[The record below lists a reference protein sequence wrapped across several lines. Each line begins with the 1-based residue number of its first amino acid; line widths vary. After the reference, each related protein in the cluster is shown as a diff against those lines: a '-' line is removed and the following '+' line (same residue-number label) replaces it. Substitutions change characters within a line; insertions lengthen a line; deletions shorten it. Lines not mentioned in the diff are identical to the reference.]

1 MLRAAEQAREDV
13 AQARAAWREQQP
25 SLDPK
30 HLVFLDETWTTTAMT
45 RPYGRGPRGERVV
58 DSVPAGHWKI
68 TTFVCGLRHDGVV
81 APMTLDGAMNGAAF
95 LAYIEQMLAPTL
107 LPGDLVVLDNLPA
120 HKVAGVRERV
130 EACGASVLYLPAY
143 SPDLNPI
150 EQAFAKLKA
159 LLRKAAVRT
168 IEGLWDA
175 IGSVLAR
182 FSPDECANYL
192 ANSGY
197 PRSA

>member
-1 MLRAAEQAREDV
+1 
-13 AQARAAWREQQP
+13 
-25 SLDPK
+25 
-30 HLVFLDETWTTTAMT
+30 MT
-45 RPYGRGPRGERVV
+45 RPYGRGPRGERVM

-120 HKVAGVRERV
+120 HNVAGVRERV
-130 EACGASVLYLPAY
+130 EACGASLLYLPPY

-159 LLRKAAVRT
+159 PLRKLAVRT
-168 IEGLWDA
+168 MESLWNA
-175 IGSVLAR
+175 IGSVLAQ

-197 PRSA
+197 SRSA

>member
-1 MLRAAEQAREDV
+1 MLRAAEQDREDV
-13 AQARAAWREQQP
+13 AQARAEWRERQLG
-25 SLDPK
+25 LDPK
-30 HLVFLDETWTTTAMT
+30 RLVFLDETWTTTAMT

-58 DSVPAGHWKI
+58 DSVPAGHWKV
-68 TTFVCGLRHDGVV
+68 TTFVCGLRHDGVT

-95 LAYIEQMLAPTL
+95 LAYVEQVLAPTL
-107 LPGDLVVLDNLPA
+107 SPGDMVVLDNLSA
-120 HKVAGVRERV
+120 HKVAGVREQV

-150 EQAFAKLKA
+150 EQAFARLKA
-159 LLRKAAVRT
+159 LLRKAAART
-168 IEGLWDA
+168 IEGLWDT
-175 IGSVLAR
+175 IGSILAQ

-197 PRSA
+197 ARST